1 MVSWGRNKMEK
12 IWHLSCWFFPQLF
25 GRLPFAWIIKSNVLP
40 FQSPP
45 KRLLKREMNEV
56 PEEDVVI
63 QNRRTKCAVC
73 GVGDLKLDNKVQM
86 MVYSRSGMKRVT
98 HQVRRCNN
106 RNPACRA
113 LHGQGYHHEKKHRIY
128 ENYALK
134 NDILV
139 TGVSINSK
147 NGVFYKAQIW
157 GLSLRMQ
164 NWVFI
169 GPRSDHSLPMSVTN

>member
-1 MVSWGRNKMEK
+1 MKQLLLLLSGLEENPGPAQANVDAEK
-12 IWHLSCWFFPQLF
+12 CDIEEW
-25 GRLPFAWIIKSNVLP
+25 
-40 FQSPP
+40 
-45 KRLLKREMNEV
+45 EMNEV

-147 NGVFYKAQIW
+147 NGVFYKAQI
-157 GLSLRMQ
+157 
-164 NWVFI
+164 
-169 GPRSDHSLPMSVTN
+169 

>member
-1 MVSWGRNKMEK
+1 MKQLLLLLSGLEENPGPAQANVDAEK
-12 IWHLSCWFFPQLF
+12 CDIEEW
-25 GRLPFAWIIKSNVLP
+25 
-40 FQSPP
+40 
-45 KRLLKREMNEV
+45 EMNEV

-63 QNRRTKCAVC
+63 QNQRTKCAVC

-139 TGVSINSK
+139 TGVSISSK
-147 NGVFYKAQIW
+147 NGVFYKAHI
-157 GLSLRMQ
+157 
-164 NWVFI
+164 
-169 GPRSDHSLPMSVTN
+169 

>member
-1 MVSWGRNKMEK
+1 MKQLLLLLSGLEENPGLAQANVDAEK
-12 IWHLSCWFFPQLF
+12 CDIEEW
-25 GRLPFAWIIKSNVLP
+25 
-40 FQSPP
+40 
-45 KRLLKREMNEV
+45 EMNEV

-128 ENYALK
+128 KNYALK

-147 NGVFYKAQIW
+147 NGVF
-157 GLSLRMQ
+157 L
-164 NWVFI
+164 
-169 GPRSDHSLPMSVTN
+169 

>member
-1 MVSWGRNKMEK
+1 MKQLLLL
-12 IWHLSCWFFPQLF
+12 LSGLEENPGPAHADVDAAKCDVEEWE
-25 GRLPFAWIIKSNVLP
+25 V
-40 FQSPP
+40 
-45 KRLLKREMNEV
+45 NEV
-56 PEEDVVI
+56 PEEEVVI
-63 QNRRTKCAVC
+63 QNRRTKYAVC

-113 LHGQGYHHEKKHRIY
+113 LHGQGYYHEKKHRIY

-147 NGVFYKAQIW
+147 NGVFYKAHI
-157 GLSLRMQ
+157 
-164 NWVFI
+164 
-169 GPRSDHSLPMSVTN
+169 

>member
-1 MVSWGRNKMEK
+1 MKQLLLLLSGLEENPGPAQANVDAEK
-12 IWHLSCWFFPQLF
+12 CDIEEW
-25 GRLPFAWIIKSNVLP
+25 
-40 FQSPP
+40 
-45 KRLLKREMNEV
+45 EMNEV

-86 MVYSRSGMKRVT
+86 MVYTRNGMKRIT

-147 NGVFYKAQIW
+147 NGVFCKALI
-157 GLSLRMQ
+157 
-164 NWVFI
+164 
-169 GPRSDHSLPMSVTN
+169 

>member
-1 MVSWGRNKMEK
+1 MKQLLLLLSGLEENPGPAQANVDAEK
-12 IWHLSCWFFPQLF
+12 CDIEEW
-25 GRLPFAWIIKSNVLP
+25 
-40 FQSPP
+40 
-45 KRLLKREMNEV
+45 EMNEV

-139 TGVSINSK
+139 TGVSINS
-147 NGVFYKAQIW
+147 GTDGQSIDA
-157 GLSLRMQ
+157 M
-164 NWVFI
+164 
-169 GPRSDHSLPMSVTN
+169 

>member
-1 MVSWGRNKMEK
+1 MKQLLLLLSGLEENPGPAQANVDAEK
-12 IWHLSCWFFPQLF
+12 CDIEEW
-25 GRLPFAWIIKSNVLP
+25 
-40 FQSPP
+40 
-45 KRLLKREMNEV
+45 EMNEV

-147 NGVFYKAQIW
+147 NGVFYK
-157 GLSLRMQ
+157 SSYLRFEFLLGMQ
-164 NWVFI
+164 N
-169 GPRSDHSLPMSVTN
+169 

>member
-1 MVSWGRNKMEK
+1 MKQLLLL
-12 IWHLSCWFFPQLF
+12 LSGLEENPGPAQ
-25 GRLPFAWIIKSNVLP
+25 ANVDAA
-40 FQSPP
+40 
-45 KRLLKREMNEV
+45 KCDIEEWEMNEV

-63 QNRRTKCAVC
+63 QNQRTKCAVC

-147 NGVFYKAQIW
+147 NGVF
-157 GLSLRMQ
+157 
-164 NWVFI
+164 FFF
-169 GPRSDHSLPMSVTN
+169 

>member
-1 MVSWGRNKMEK
+1 MKQLLLLLSGLEENPGPAQANVDAEK
-12 IWHLSCWFFPQLF
+12 CDIEEW
-25 GRLPFAWIIKSNVLP
+25 
-40 FQSPP
+40 
-45 KRLLKREMNEV
+45 EMNEV

-139 TGVSINSK
+139 TGVSIYSK
-147 NGVFYKAQIW
+147 NGVFYKAHI
-157 GLSLRMQ
+157 
-164 NWVFI
+164 
-169 GPRSDHSLPMSVTN
+169 

>member
-1 MVSWGRNKMEK
+1 MKQLLLLLSGLEENPGPAQANVDAEK
-12 IWHLSCWFFPQLF
+12 CDIEEW
-25 GRLPFAWIIKSNVLP
+25 
-40 FQSPP
+40 
-45 KRLLKREMNEV
+45 EMNEV

-147 NGVFYKAQIW
+147 NGVFYK
-157 GLSLRMQ
+157 S
-164 NWVFI
+164 
-169 GPRSDHSLPMSVTN
+169 